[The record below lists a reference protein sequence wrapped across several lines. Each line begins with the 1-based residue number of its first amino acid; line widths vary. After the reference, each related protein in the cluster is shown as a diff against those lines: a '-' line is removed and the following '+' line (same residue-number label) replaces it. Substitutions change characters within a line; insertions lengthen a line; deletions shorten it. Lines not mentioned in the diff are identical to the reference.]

1 MPCPL
6 LQLRGG
12 KSLGIVFRKVIKRT
26 MRMTQPAVFCALFLT
41 LAAGDFA
48 PRANSAA
55 AAQSSTDVPS
65 PAAIVKPRAFVS
77 LSPVPRGKEFQV
89 AVVTEI
95 AHGYHMNSH
104 HPTDQYLIATT
115 LTPKLPTGFELL
127 DTLYPAGRVE
137 KFSFSPD
144 KGLDV
149 YSGSVT
155 LKLRLIAHNDAP
167 IGAVTFPV
175 TLRYQACNDTT
186 CLPPVK
192 VPVDV
197 RVDVAAAGTAT
208 HAAHPEIFSTPA
220 KK

>member
-1 MPCPL
+1 MRIRWIVAPCA
-6 LQLRGG
+6 
-12 KSLGIVFRKVIKRT
+12 F
-26 MRMTQPAVFCALFLT
+26 FLT
-41 LAAGDFA
+41 LAAGGFA
-48 PRANSAA
+48 PSVPTAS
-55 AAQSSTDVPS
+55 AAQSAADVPS

-77 LSPVPRGKEFQV
+77 LAPVPRGKEFQV
-89 AVVTEI
+89 AVTVEI
-95 AHGYHMNSH
+95 AQGYHMNSH
-104 HPTDQYLIATT
+104 HPSDPYLIATT

-167 IGAVTFPV
+167 IGAVSFTV

-197 RVDVAAAGTAT
+197 RVDVAAAGTPT
-208 HAAHPEIFSTPA
+208 RAAHPEIFSSPA
-220 KK
+220 TK

>member
-1 MPCPL
+1 MRI
-6 LQLRGG
+6 RGTAI
-12 KSLGIVFRKVIKRT
+12 L
-26 MRMTQPAVFCALFLT
+26 CALLLMFVD
-41 LAAGDFA
+41 GDFV
-48 PRANSAA
+48 PSASFVA
-55 AAQSSTDVPS
+55 AAQSSTDVPN

-77 LSPVPRGKEFQV
+77 LAPVPRGKEFQV
-89 AVVTEI
+89 AVAVEI

-115 LTPKLPTGFELL
+115 LTPKLPAGFELL
-127 DTLYPAGRVE
+127 DTLYPAGHVE

-155 LKLRLIAHNDAP
+155 LKLRMIAHNDAP

-175 TLRYQACNDTT
+175 TLRYQTCNDTT

-192 VPVDV
+192 VPVDI
-197 RVDVAAAGTAT
+197 RVDVAAAGSAT
-208 HAAHPEIFSTPA
+208 HTAHPEIFSAPA
-220 KK
+220 AK

>member
-1 MPCPL
+1 MRISRTIAYCAFL
-6 LQLRGG
+6 LALAVADFTPRGNA
-12 KSLGIVFRKVIKRT
+12 S
-26 MRMTQPAVFCALFLT
+26 
-41 LAAGDFA
+41 AGL
-48 PRANSAA
+48 
-55 AAQSSTDVPS
+55 QSSEVSS
-65 PAAIVKPRAFVS
+65 PAAVVKPRAFVS
-77 LSPVPRGKEFQV
+77 LAPVPRGKEFQIAL
-89 AVVTEI
+89 AVEI

-104 HPTDQYLIATT
+104 HPTDKYLIPTT

-127 DTLYPAGRVE
+127 DTIYPAGRIE

-149 YSGSVT
+149 YSGNVT

-167 IGAVTFPV
+167 IGAVTLPV

-197 RVDVAAAGTAT
+197 RVDVAAAGATA
-208 HAAHPEIFSTPA
+208 HAAHPEIFSAAPA
-220 KK
+220 K

>member
-1 MPCPL
+1 MEIRRVMVSCVFL
-6 LQLRGG
+6 LAFAVGDNALRG
-12 KSLGIVFRKVIKRT
+12 
-26 MRMTQPAVFCALFLT
+26 
-41 LAAGDFA
+41 
-48 PRANSAA
+48 NAA
-55 AAQSSTDVPS
+55 AAPQASSDVPT

-77 LSPVPRGKEFQV
+77 LAPVPRGKEFQV
-89 AVVTEI
+89 AVAVDI

-104 HPTDQYLIATT
+104 HPSDQYLIATT

-137 KFSFSPD
+137 KFSFSP

-155 LKLRLIAHNDAP
+155 LKLRMLAHNDAP

-208 HAAHPEIFSTPA
+208 HAAHPEIFSTPPA
-220 KK
+220 K

>member
-1 MPCPL
+1 MQIRRAML
-6 LQLRGG
+6 
-12 KSLGIVFRKVIKRT
+12 
-26 MRMTQPAVFCALFLT
+26 FCALL
-41 LAAGDFA
+41 LACAAGNVA
-48 PRANSAA
+48 PNAISAA
-55 AAQSSTDVPS
+55 AAQSSTDTPA

-77 LSPVPRGKEFQV
+77 LAPVPRGKEFQV
-89 AVVTEI
+89 ALAVDI

-104 HPTDQYLIATT
+104 HPTDKYLIPTT

-127 DTLYPAGRVE
+127 DTIYPAGRIE

-149 YSGSVT
+149 YSSRVT

-197 RVDVAAAGTAT
+197 RVDVAAAGAST
-208 HAAHPEIFSTPA
+208 HSAHPEIFSTPPA
-220 KK
+220 K

>member
-1 MPCPL
+1 M
-6 LQLRGG
+6 QIT
-12 KSLGIVFRKVIKRT
+12 KTV
-26 MRMTQPAVFCALFLT
+26 AFCALLLM
-41 LAAGDFA
+41 LAAGNFA
-48 PRANSAA
+48 PRENTAA
-55 AAQSSTDVPS
+55 AAQNSADMPA

-77 LSPVPRGKEFQV
+77 LAPVPRGKEFQV
-89 AVVTEI
+89 ALTVDI

-104 HPTDQYLIATT
+104 HPTDKYLIPTT
-115 LTPKLPTGFELL
+115 VTPKLPTGFELL
-127 DTLYPAGRVE
+127 DTIYPAGRVE

-149 YSGSVT
+149 YSGSVS

-192 VPVDV
+192 VPIDV
-197 RVDVAAAGTAT
+197 RVDIAAAGTTT
-208 HAAHPEIFSTPA
+208 HAAHPEIFSAAPA
-220 KK
+220 K

>member
-1 MPCPL
+1 MA
-6 LQLRGG
+6 
-12 KSLGIVFRKVIKRT
+12 IVFRKVIKRT
-26 MRMTQPAVFCALFLT
+26 MRITRNVVSCALFVMLV
-41 LAAGDFA
+41 AGDFA
-48 PRANSAA
+48 PRASSAA
-55 AAQSSTDVPS
+55 AAQSSTDIPT

-77 LSPVPRGKEFQV
+77 LSPVPRGKEFQIAL
-89 AVVTEI
+89 AVEI

-104 HPTDQYLIATT
+104 HPTDQYLIPTT

-127 DTLYPAGRVE
+127 DTLYPPGRVE

-155 LKLRLIAHNDAP
+155 LKLRLVAHNDAP

-192 VPVDV
+192 VPVDI
-197 RVDVAAAGTAT
+197 RVDVAAAGTPT
-208 HAAHPEIFSTPA
+208 HPAHPEIFSTPTA
-220 KK
+220 K

>member
-1 MPCPL
+1 M
-6 LQLRGG
+6 QIT
-12 KSLGIVFRKVIKRT
+12 KTV
-26 MRMTQPAVFCALFLT
+26 AFCALLLM
-41 LAAGDFA
+41 LAAGNFA
-48 PRANSAA
+48 PRENTAA
-55 AAQSSTDVPS
+55 AAQNSADMPA
-65 PAAIVKPRAFVS
+65 PAAIVRPRAFVS
-77 LSPVPRGKEFQV
+77 LAPVPRGKEFQV
-89 AVVTEI
+89 ALAVDI

-104 HPTDQYLIATT
+104 HPTDKYLIPTT

-127 DTLYPAGRVE
+127 DTIYPAGRIE

-197 RVDVAAAGTAT
+197 RVDVAAAGTVA
-208 HAAHPEIFSTPA
+208 HASHPEIFAAPSA
-220 KK
+220 K

>member
-1 MPCPL
+1 MRI
-6 LQLRGG
+6 RGT
-12 KSLGIVFRKVIKRT
+12 SVS
-26 MRMTQPAVFCALFLT
+26 CALFLM
-41 LAAGDFA
+41 LAVGDFA
-48 PRANSAA
+48 PRADSAA
-55 AAQSSTDVPS
+55 AAQGSTDVPN

-77 LSPVPRGKEFQV
+77 LAPVPRGKEFQV
-89 AVVTEI
+89 AVAVEI

-167 IGAVTFPV
+167 IGAVTFPL

-208 HAAHPEIFSTPA
+208 HTAHPEIFSTPA
-220 KK
+220 TK

>member
-1 MPCPL
+1 MQIRRAML
-6 LQLRGG
+6 
-12 KSLGIVFRKVIKRT
+12 
-26 MRMTQPAVFCALFLT
+26 FCALL
-41 LAAGDFA
+41 LACAAGNVA
-48 PRANSAA
+48 PNAISTA
-55 AAQSSTDVPS
+55 AAQSSTDTPA

-77 LSPVPRGKEFQV
+77 LAPVPRGKEFQV
-89 AVVTEI
+89 ALAVDI

-104 HPTDQYLIATT
+104 HPTDKYLIPTT

-127 DTLYPAGRVE
+127 DTIYPAGRIE

-149 YSGSVT
+149 YSSSVT

-186 CLPPVK
+186 CLPPVN

-197 RVDVAAAGTAT
+197 RVDIAAAGAST
-208 HAAHPEIFSTPA
+208 HSAHPEIFSTPPA
-220 KK
+220 K

>member
-1 MPCPL
+1 M
-6 LQLRGG
+6 
-12 KSLGIVFRKVIKRT
+12 KITKTVAS
-26 MRMTQPAVFCALFLT
+26 CALLLV
-41 LAAGDFA
+41 LAAGYFA
-48 PRANSAA
+48 PRENTAA
-55 AAQSSTDVPS
+55 AAQNSADVPA

-89 AVVTEI
+89 ALAVEI

-104 HPTDQYLIATT
+104 HPTDKYLIPTT

-127 DTLYPAGRVE
+127 DTIYPAGRVE

-197 RVDVAAAGTAT
+197 RVDVAAAGAAA
-208 HAAHPEIFSTPA
+208 HAAHPEIFSATPA
-220 KK
+220 K

>member
-1 MPCPL
+1 MRISRTIAYCAFL
-6 LQLRGG
+6 LALAVADFTPRGNA
-12 KSLGIVFRKVIKRT
+12 S
-26 MRMTQPAVFCALFLT
+26 
-41 LAAGDFA
+41 AGL
-48 PRANSAA
+48 
-55 AAQSSTDVPS
+55 QSSSDVSS
-65 PAAIVKPRAFVS
+65 PAAVVKPRAFVS
-77 LSPVPRGKEFQV
+77 LAPVPRGKEFQIAL
-89 AVVTEI
+89 AVEI

-104 HPTDQYLIATT
+104 HPTDKYLIPTT

-127 DTLYPAGRVE
+127 DTIYPAGRIE

-149 YSGSVT
+149 YSGSVI

-167 IGAVTFPV
+167 IGAVTLPV

-197 RVDVAAAGTAT
+197 RVDVAAAGAAT
-208 HAAHPEIFSTPA
+208 HAAHPEIFSSPA
-220 KK
+220 K

>member
-1 MPCPL
+1 M
-6 LQLRGG
+6 R
-12 KSLGIVFRKVIKRT
+12 ITRT
-26 MRMTQPAVFCALFLT
+26 IALCAFLVT
-41 LAAGDFA
+41 LAVGDFA
-48 PRANSAA
+48 LRENTAA
-55 AAQSSTDVPS
+55 AVQSSTDIPS

-77 LSPVPRGKEFQV
+77 LSPVPRGKEFQIAL
-89 AVVTEI
+89 AVEI

-104 HPTDQYLIATT
+104 HPTDQYLIPTT

-127 DTLYPAGRVE
+127 DTLYPPGRVE

-155 LKLRLIAHNDAP
+155 LKLRLVAHNDAP

-197 RVDVAAAGTAT
+197 RVDIAPAGATT
-208 HAAHPEIFSTPA
+208 HAAHPEIFSSPA
-220 KK
+220 TK

>member
-1 MPCPL
+1 MRS
-6 LQLRGG
+6 RGT
-12 KSLGIVFRKVIKRT
+12 IVS
-26 MRMTQPAVFCALFLT
+26 CALFFT
-41 LAAGDFA
+41 FAVGHFA
-48 PRANSAA
+48 PSANSVA
-55 AAQSSTDVPS
+55 AAQSSTDVPA
-65 PAAIVKPRAFVS
+65 PAAVVKPHAFVS
-77 LSPVPRGKEFQV
+77 LSPVPRGREFQV
-89 AVVTEI
+89 AIAVDI

-115 LTPKLPTGFELL
+115 LTPKLPTGFVLL
-127 DTLYPAGRVE
+127 DILYPPGHVE

-192 VPVDV
+192 VPLDV
-197 RVDVAAAGTAT
+197 RVDVAAAGSAT
-208 HAAHPEIFSTPA
+208 HAAHPEIFATPST
-220 KK
+220 K

>member
-1 MPCPL
+1 M
-6 LQLRGG
+6 RFTRA
-12 KSLGIVFRKVIKRT
+12 IVSCI
-26 MRMTQPAVFCALFLT
+26 LFLT
-41 LAAGDFA
+41 FAAGDFA
-48 PRANSAA
+48 PRASSAA
-55 AAQSSTDVPS
+55 AAAAQRSTDIPT

-89 AVVTEI
+89 ALAVEI

-104 HPTDQYLIATT
+104 HPTDQYLIPTT

-127 DTLYPAGRVE
+127 DTLYPPGRVE

-155 LKLRLIAHNDAP
+155 LKLRLVAHNDAP

-192 VPVDV
+192 VPVDI
-197 RVDVAAAGTAT
+197 RVDVAAAGTPT
-208 HAAHPEIFSTPA
+208 HPAHPEIFSTPTA
-220 KK
+220 K

>member
-1 MPCPL
+1 M
-6 LQLRGG
+6 QITR
-12 KSLGIVFRKVIKRT
+12 
-26 MRMTQPAVFCALFLT
+26 AVVSCAFFLT
-41 LAAGDFA
+41 LATGDFA
-48 PRANSAA
+48 PSAPSAA
-55 AAQSSTDVPS
+55 AAQGAADVLT
-65 PAAIVKPRAFVS
+65 PAAIVRPRAFVS
-77 LSPVPRGKEFQV
+77 LAPVPRGKEFQV
-89 AVVTEI
+89 AVAVDI

-115 LTPKLPTGFELL
+115 LTPKLPAGFELL
-127 DTLYPAGRVE
+127 DTLYPAGHVE
-137 KFSFSPD
+137 KFSFSP

-155 LKLRLIAHNDAP
+155 LKLRLVAHNDAP

-197 RVDVAAAGTAT
+197 RVDVAAAGSAT

-220 KK
+220 TK

>member
-1 MPCPL
+1 MRITARIVCCVL
-6 LQLRGG
+6 LL
-12 KSLGIVFRKVIKRT
+12 
-26 MRMTQPAVFCALFLT
+26 ALT
-41 LAAGDFA
+41 AGDVALCGSASVA
-48 PRANSAA
+48 PQTSPV
-55 AAQSSTDVPS
+55 VPN
-65 PAAIVKPRAFVS
+65 PAAIVKPRVFVS

-115 LTPKLPTGFELL
+115 LTPKLPTGFVLL

-186 CLPPVK
+186 CLPPAK

-197 RVDVAAAGTAT
+197 RVDVAAAGAAS
-208 HAAHPEIFSTPA
+208 HAAHPEIFSTA
-220 KK
+220 TTK

>member
-1 MPCPL
+1 M
-6 LQLRGG
+6 
-12 KSLGIVFRKVIKRT
+12 
-26 MRMTQPAVFCALFLT
+26 

-48 PRANSAA
+48 LRENTA
-55 AAQSSTDVPS
+55 AAQNSADVPA
-65 PAAIVKPRAFVS
+65 PAPIVKPRAFVS
-77 LSPVPRGKEFQV
+77 LAPVPRGKEFQIAI
-89 AVVTEI
+89 AVEI
-95 AHGYHMNSH
+95 AHGYHMNSN
-104 HPTDQYLIATT
+104 HPTDKYLIPTT
-115 LTPKLPTGFELL
+115 LTPKLPTGFQLL
-127 DTLYPAGRVE
+127 DTIYPVGRVE

-167 IGAVTFPV
+167 IGAVNLPL

-197 RVDVAAAGTAT
+197 RVAMAAAGATT
-208 HAAHPEIFSTPA
+208 HAAHPEIFSAASA
-220 KK
+220 K

>member
-1 MPCPL
+1 
-6 LQLRGG
+6 
-12 KSLGIVFRKVIKRT
+12 
-26 MRMTQPAVFCALFLT
+26 MRITRAAASCALFLT
-41 LAAGDFA
+41 FAAGDFA
-48 PRANSAA
+48 PSVPAA
-55 AAQSSTDVPS
+55 SAAQSATDVPS

-77 LSPVPRGKEFQV
+77 LAPVPRGKEFQV
-89 AVVTEI
+89 AVTVEI

-127 DTLYPAGRVE
+127 ETLYPAGRVE

-167 IGAVTFPV
+167 IGAVTIPV

-192 VPVDV
+192 VPIDV

-208 HAAHPEIFSTPA
+208 HAAHPEIFSNSPA
-220 KK
+220 K